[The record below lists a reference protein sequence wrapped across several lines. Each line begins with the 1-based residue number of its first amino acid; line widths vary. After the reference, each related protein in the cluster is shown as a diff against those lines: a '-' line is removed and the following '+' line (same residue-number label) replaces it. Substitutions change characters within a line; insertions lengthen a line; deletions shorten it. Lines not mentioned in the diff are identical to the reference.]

1 MIVKLMK
8 IWYYNHMN
16 KITDKQ
22 NKVFE
27 EILADYEELNQ
38 FISSIEIMS
47 DVKLYNHY
55 LKKFKQLESVAL
67 PLKKIEVLKQD
78 IEACKEM
85 LNDAEVEDKVALESQ
100 IQEIEQQIESLYA
113 DAKNGLAKNKLFEQQ
128 NISVEINSKE
138 DAEFVTYLK
147 DLLKTFF
154 EKNNAK
160 FEIKKEDASS
170 VQIEAEG
177 RGIFELTNVF
187 SGKVKKVQ
195 FGTES
200 FANFVVLKNIE
211 CDDSVDEDDLMI
223 QTTRSSGA
231 GGQHINKTDSA
242 VRITHVPTG
251 IVVECQEERSQTK
264 NKEKALARLK
274 EKIAQINQKKI
285 QNNEENQRKII
296 KNKLF
301 GTTATAI
308 FDFDEN
314 KIIMPMNKLEYK
326 IKEIETGNFE
336 TIFSDINE

>member
-1 MIVKLMK
+1 
-8 IWYYNHMN
+8 MN

-38 FISSIEIMS
+38 FISSVEIMS

-55 LKKFKQLESVAL
+55 MKKFKQLESVAL
-67 PLKKIEVLKQD
+67 PLKKIETLKQD
-78 IEACKEM
+78 AEACKEM
-85 LNDAEVEDKVALESQ
+85 LNGCGAEDKIVLESQ
-100 IQEIEQQIESLYA
+100 LQEIEQQIEMLYG
-113 DAKNGLAKNKLFEQQ
+113 DAKNALAKNKLFEQQ

-138 DAEFVTYLK
+138 DSEFVKYLK
-147 DLLKTFF
+147 DLLIAFF
-154 EKNNAK
+154 EKVNAK
-160 FEIKKEDASS
+160 FEIKKEEDSS
-170 VQIEAEG
+170 VQIDAEG
-177 RGIFELTNVF
+177 KGIFELANVF

-211 CDDSVDEDDLMI
+211 CDDYSVDEDDLMI

-301 GTTATAI
+301 GTTATAV

-314 KIIMPMNKLEYK
+314 KIIMPMSKVEYK